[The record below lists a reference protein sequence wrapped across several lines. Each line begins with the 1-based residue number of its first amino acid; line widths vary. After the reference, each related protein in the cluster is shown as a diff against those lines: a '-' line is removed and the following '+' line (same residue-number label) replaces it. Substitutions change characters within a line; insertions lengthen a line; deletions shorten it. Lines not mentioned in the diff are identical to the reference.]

1 MKNISKVGV
10 KQYIIIS
17 FFLIITIY
25 GCDQIIPINKLVFRD
40 CEIYSENQLFTG
52 KYKQNKGNQYIL
64 TKVSEGKVLFEK
76 IFINNKLLMEKKFDS
91 CGSGF
96 QKNYN
101 LKGKILS
108 KGTFV
113 NYERKGEWEYFIQDS
128 VYIIKY

>member
-1 MKNISKVGV
+1 MKNISEVGV

-40 CEIYSENQLFTG
+40 CKVYSKNQLFTG
-52 KYKQNKGNQYIL
+52 KYKLNKGNQYIL
-64 TKVSEGKVLFEK
+64 SKVSKGNVLFEK
-76 IFINNKLLMEKKFDS
+76 IFINDKLLMEKKFDS
-91 CGSGF
+91 CNSGF

-101 LKGKILS
+101 LKGKIVS

-113 NYERKGEWEYFIQDS
+113 NYERKGEWKYFIKDS